1 MKILILGW
9 NHAGADNKKE
19 NDFILS
25 NGAGELLRGQGIWM

>member
-9 NHAGADNKKE
+9 NHAGADNKK
-19 NDFILS
+19 NYFILS